1 MKTIEQLTAGSQPVL
16 IMFYTPGC
24 PRCQA
29 MAPVVDRLKDSTK
42 GIAVIHEVDLSAD
55 PAMKT
60 KYKIPV
66 CPGWVLFKDGQPVWS
81 DGGEKTYSELKDM
94 IDRFV

>member
-42 GIAVIHEVDLSAD
+42 GIAVIHEVDCLR
-55 PAMKT
+55 
-60 KYKIPV
+60 IR
-66 CPGWVLFKDGQPVWS
+66 L
-81 DGGEKTYSELKDM
+81 
-94 IDRFV
+94 